1 MIKPAK
7 VSNEPNAAS
16 PWFGESSCACV
27 RARACALVGV
37 RAGRP
42 LRGTEKERECES
54 EHEVFICELLLFI
67 LSIQGLRDEG
77 KSYK

>member
-1 MIKPAK
+1 M
-7 VSNEPNAAS
+7 
-16 PWFGESSCACV
+16 
-27 RARACALVGV
+27 RAACASACAHACAVVGV
-37 RAGRP
+37 RACRP

-67 LSIQGLRDEG
+67 LSIQGLKDEG

>member
-1 MIKPAK
+1 MNRTLPLHGL
-7 VSNEPNAAS
+7 VSPVCVCAS
-16 PWFGESSCACV
+16 AC
-27 RARACALVGV
+27 ARACAVVGV
-37 RAGRP
+37 RACRP

-67 LSIQGLRDEG
+67 LSIQGLKDEG